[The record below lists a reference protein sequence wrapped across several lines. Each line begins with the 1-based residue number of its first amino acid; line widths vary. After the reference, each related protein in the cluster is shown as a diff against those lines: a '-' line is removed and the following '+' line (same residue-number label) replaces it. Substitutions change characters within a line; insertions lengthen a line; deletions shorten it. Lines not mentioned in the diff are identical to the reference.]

1 MKLLEKILVPVDVNA
16 DSKAQMKTAIKIAR
30 SFNSEIIIMYV
41 APEEVEQYEIKNIVI
56 NAITDSLNTLKK
68 SFKKERITTREPLL
82 KYGKPVDM
90 ILQVAAREN
99 VNLILV
105 GSGMKGKREK
115 FKLGITT
122 ERLINM
128 SDIPVW
134 VVKSKQKTD
143 SNNILCPV
151 DFSEPSERALKNA
164 IFLSAR
170 FKSDLTILAVYE
182 PIMYISPRIK
192 VDLEEENSKRLKRF
206 ENEMKHFT
214 GQFDLKGIKHKIVI
228 QTGKAEENILQ
239 TIKEY
244 AHDLLIMGT
253 NGRSGLSRLVMGS
266 ITEKVTREVPCS
278 FITTKIP
285 DTN

>member
-1 MKLLEKILVPVDVNA
+1 MKLFEKILVPVDVNT
-16 DSKAQMKTAIKIAR
+16 DSKAQMKTAVKIAR
-30 SFNSEIIIMYV
+30 SFNSEIIIMFV
-41 APEEVEQYEIKNIVI
+41 APEEVEQYEIKDIVI

-68 SFKKERITTREPLL
+68 SFIKEKITTREPLL
-82 KYGKPVDM
+82 KYGKPVDK
-90 ILQVAAREN
+90 ILEVATREN

-105 GSGMKGKREK
+105 GSGMKEKREK
-115 FKLGITT
+115 YKLGTT
-122 ERLINM
+122 TQRLINM

-134 VVKSKQKTD
+134 VVKSKQKPD
-143 SNNILCPV
+143 CNNILCPV
-151 DFSEPSERALKNA
+151 DYSEPSERALKNA
-164 IFLSAR
+164 IFLSAS
-170 FKSDLTILAVYE
+170 FKSNLTILAVYE

-206 ENEMKHFT
+206 EDEMKHFT

-228 QTGKAEENILQ
+228 QTGKAEENILK
-239 TIKEY
+239 TIKES

-278 FITTKIP
+278 FITTKIQE
-285 DTN
+285 TN

>member
-1 MKLLEKILVPVDVNA
+1 MLF
-16 DSKAQMKTAIKIAR
+16 R
-30 SFNSEIIIMYV
+30 SE
-41 APEEVEQYEIKNIVI
+41 
-56 NAITDSLNTLKK
+56 
-68 SFKKERITTREPLL
+68 
-82 KYGKPVDM
+82 
-90 ILQVAAREN
+90 
-99 VNLILV
+99 
-105 GSGMKGKREK
+105 KREK
-115 FKLGITT
+115 YKLGTT
-122 ERLINM
+122 TQRLINM

-134 VVKSKQKTD
+134 VVKSKQKPD
-143 SNNILCPV
+143 CNNILCPV

-164 IFLSAR
+164 IFLSAS
-170 FKSDLTILAVYE
+170 FKSNLTILAVYE

-206 ENEMKHFT
+206 EDEMKHFT

-228 QTGKAEENILQ
+228 QTGKAEENILK
-239 TIKEY
+239 TIKES

-285 DTN
+285 ETN